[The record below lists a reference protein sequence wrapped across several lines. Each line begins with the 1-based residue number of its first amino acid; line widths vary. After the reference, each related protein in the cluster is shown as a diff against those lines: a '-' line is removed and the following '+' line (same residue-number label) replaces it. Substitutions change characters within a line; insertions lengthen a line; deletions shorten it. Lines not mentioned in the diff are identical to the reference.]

1 MGVDQVEIGELSDD
15 PETGITAFM
24 DSLDDDQSDAFGYF
38 DSVSKLVKFHVKS
51 SGAAFNDTVIVWD
64 MVAKTFL
71 VDDSKFFSCLVTHD
85 GKTYAGSSINASAF
99 QDETGTDDDGQPI
112 SGYRK
117 GAPLSG

>member
-38 DSVSKLVKFHVKS
+38 DPDFKLVKFHVKS
-51 SGAAFNDTVIVWD
+51 SGAAFNDTVVVWD

-85 GKTYAGSSINASAF
+85 RKTYAGSAINASVL
-99 QDETGTDDDGQPI
+99 QDETGTDDDGQSI